1 VSATEP
7 RHPIAE
13 SPAEPIDT
21 ALYRLVMG
29 SFLTGVTVI
38 TAVDD
43 GTPVGLAA
51 SSFTSVSMHPPL
63 VLFCAGSH
71 SSSWPRIQ
79 RSGTFGVNIL
89 ADEQQH
95 VSKQM
100 SSKVPDKFADVPWRT
115 EVSGSPI
122 LDEALAWIDCS
133 IESEHVAGDHIIVV
147 GRVLAL
153 GARDGAPL
161 AYFRGHYGKYAH

>member
-1 VSATEP
+1 VSAPTPSEP
-7 RHPIAE
+7 HLHE
-13 SPAEPIDT
+13 IDP

-38 TAVDD
+38 TAHDAD
-43 GTPVGLAA
+43 GPVGLAA

-71 SSSWPRIQ
+71 SSSWPRI
-79 RSGTFGVNIL
+79 RETGHFGVNIL
-89 ADEQQH
+89 SNEQQH

-100 SSKVPDKFADVPWRT
+100 SSKVPDKFDGVTWRK

-122 LDEALAWIDCS
+122 LDEALAWIDCAIDS
-133 IESEHVAGDHIIVV
+133 QHIAGDHVIVV
-147 GRVLAL
+147 GRVLGL
-153 GARDGAPL
+153 GARDGEPL